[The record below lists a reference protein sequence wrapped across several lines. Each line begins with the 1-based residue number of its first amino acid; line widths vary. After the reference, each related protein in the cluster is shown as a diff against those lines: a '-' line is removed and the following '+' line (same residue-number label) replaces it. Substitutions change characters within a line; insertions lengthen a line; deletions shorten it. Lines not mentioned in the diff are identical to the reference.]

1 MMNSNDSS
9 NFQEVVTPPWR
20 LVSQNEP
27 RSDSLLSREA
37 LLPDPTHVSPFLYP
51 TSPPSRRRKP
61 RHDSECTMEVR
72 SSSAPARAIFGPL
85 TMGWSFQMQLQD
97 LDKQSDR
104 DYHDPRSPSGKLG
117 SKKPPAR
124 SARTSSAR
132 TLSRT
137 LSHSPTYPSQ
147 IVRRSISCPQC
158 QSDKRRQV
166 DDTCMYTQPA
176 ALAHT
181 TLVESQILNS
191 SKSNGR
197 SPQDFPSA
205 NRNRETPSRRTTSDS
220 VTPSHLSSSSSSS
233 SKLSIP
239 NMLNPGSA

>member
-1 MMNSNDSS
+1 MMSSKNSS
-9 NFQEVVTPPWR
+9 NFQEAVTPPWR

-104 DYHDPRSPSGKLG
+104 DDHDPRSPSGKLG

-197 SPQDFPSA
+197 SPQDSSSA
-205 NRNRETPSRRTTSDS
+205 HRNRETPSRRTTSDS
-220 VTPSHLSSSSSSS
+220 VTSSHLSSSSSSS

-239 NMLNPGSA
+239 NMLNPDSA

>member
-1 MMNSNDSS
+1 MNSKNSS
-9 NFQEVVTPPWR
+9 NFQEAVTPPWR

-37 LLPDPTHVSPFLYP
+37 LLPDPNHVSPFLYP

-61 RHDSECTMEVR
+61 RHDSECTMEVQ
-72 SSSAPARAIFGPL
+72 SSSAPARPIFGPL

-104 DYHDPRSPSGKLG
+104 NDHDRWSSSGKLG

-132 TLSRT
+132 TLSRP

-147 IVRRSISCPQC
+147 I
-158 QSDKRRQV
+158 
-166 DDTCMYTQPA
+166 PA

-191 SKSNGR
+191 SKSNDR
-197 SPQDFPSA
+197 SPQDFPTAHRS
-205 NRNRETPSRRTTSDS
+205 RETPSRRTTSDS
-220 VTPSHLSSSSSSS
+220 FSSSHQSSSSHPS

-239 NMLNPGSA
+239 NMLNPGSAYHVVSDYGTS